1 MVCISSLYSHKI
13 LSLRDKVI
21 QLPYHL
27 CKGEKIWLVRS
38 FEEHRDWLGNPPVIS
53 SSTNSGGIPSI
64 KRIRAGSSSRLNKR
78 DGILRIRIVCKEGD
92 LLFVNTRLWWHQTF
106 LPRSDDMKDGLSISY
121 ARDFEAPM
129 LALERSSYYKTPTKT
144 DDNKEGV
151 DEDERK
157 EEEEKNSSLVTN
169 VEGVYASRNVSKG
182 NIVLQQSELPDC
194 SLPES
199 HDYNCE
205 VCELEDGLL
214 ALVAVKDITAGD
226 WLTVAYSSDE
236 SSDDDHDDGF
246 DIFSNDEYAGL
257 YGEDDVSSSQ
267 NDNDSTEEDE
277 IDALSVD

>member
-1 MVCISSLYSHKI
+1 M
-13 LSLRDKVI
+13 
-21 QLPYHL
+21 
-27 CKGEKIWLVRS
+27 G
-38 FEEHRDWLGNPPVIS
+38 
-53 SSTNSGGIPSI
+53 
-64 KRIRAGSSSRLNKR
+64 
-78 DGILRIRIVCKEGD
+78 
-92 LLFVNTRLWWHQTF
+92 
-106 LPRSDDMKDGLSISY
+106 
-121 ARDFEAPM
+121 
-129 LALERSSYYKTPTKT
+129 
-144 DDNKEGV
+144 
-151 DEDERK
+151 EDERK